1 MVLLNAFNSISIL
14 ELSLKSMGLSN
25 GSIERFAVNCDKI
38 DISTN
43 EVFLIIAEKH
53 KIKKFQDLLLLNQP
67 GLIPC
72 QNLSGGQA
80 FIPMADK

>member
-1 MVLLNAFNSISIL
+1 M
-14 ELSLKSMGLSN
+14 
-25 GSIERFAVNCDKI
+25 
-38 DISTN
+38 
-43 EVFLIIAEKH
+43 
-53 KIKKFQDLLLLNQP
+53 KKFQDLLLLNQP